1 MKLIKNFLSHAF
13 EATWKTKLLTDWPT
27 IMGNLADKVTVEKMY
42 DDSLVLGVHD
52 SNWLHELYMLSPV
65 LIKTINSH
73 LEKPYIKTV
82 RLKHASTIKKQPI
95 ANKPIILYQAPPPV
109 TLTFSEKKALDTV
122 NDHELKQAFHIF
134 LSRCRQDAK

>member
-13 EATWKTKLLTDWPT
+13 EATWKTKLLTDWPI

-65 LIKTINSH
+65 LIKTINSY
-73 LEKPYIKTV
+73 LEKPYIKTI
-82 RLKHASTIKKQPI
+82 RLKHASTIKKLPV
-95 ANKPIILYQAPPPV
+95 ANKAIILYQAPPPA
-109 TLTFSEKKALDTV
+109 TLTSSEKKALDTV
-122 NDHELKQAFHIF
+122 HDHELKQAFHIF
-134 LSRCRQDAK
+134 LSRCRKDTQ